1 MRYAK
6 STSAPVSTPD
16 SPDLPREH
24 VTVDAPTADEL
35 SSLGPSAFEGTGN
48 PYLAKVFGMSS
59 TEIRD
64 LSLGEPLATVD
75 SYILALV
82 KERNWVDNA
91 DSYQR
96 VLAELKSNLGIDPSI
111 MPLIALE
118 RLAKGVG
125 LLRLQNMHKRRDQE
139 IQNAIS
145 RLNKT

>member
-1 MRYAK
+1 MHIL
-6 STSAPVSTPD
+6 TDVPD
-16 SPDLPREH
+16 QASQKD
-24 VTVDAPTADEL
+24 
-35 SSLGPSAFEGTGN
+35 LGPSAFEGTGN
-48 PYLAKVFGMSS
+48 PYLAKVFGINS
-59 TEIRD
+59 TEILQ

-91 DSYQR
+91 DSYNR

-139 IQNAIS
+139 IQQAIS
-145 RLNKT
+145 RLNKN